1 MMEKDF
7 NEQQLDRLIQDW
19 TDELLPQDVDTQ
31 ITESLLKFVDNDD
44 NEINVEDLLDFHI
57 HQLAMEEKMTKRLK
71 WKFFISSVAA
81 ASVVVLIIAA
91 IFISKHKL
99 DSHSDMETLIV
110 ENKAAVDSIIINKEI
125 PAIIPDSSNMI
136 LAKATI
142 KGQTQIASNSKQKR
156 AQVRKASKQKEDI
169 TEQKLI
175 ETIAEINAELDNMV
189 DNAKECMRMT
199 NASLLPGNL
208 FSDIN
213 EYDSFESISDEYS
226 SSRHSEQMQ
235 KLNIIETNLINALY
249 EIRKLNINLDF
260 EKENIKTEI

>member
-7 NEQQLDRLIQDW
+7 TEQQLDRLIQDW

-31 ITESLLKFVDNDD
+31 ITESLMNFVDNDD
-44 NEINVEDLLDFHI
+44 IEIDVKDLLDFHI
-57 HQLAMEEKMTKRLK
+57 HQLAMEEKMTKRRK
-71 WKFFISSVAA
+71 WKFFVSSVAA
-81 ASVVVLIIAA
+81 ASIVILIVTA
-91 IFISKHKL
+91 IFISKHKF
-99 DSHSDMETLIV
+99 DSHSDMEALIV
-110 ENKAAVDSIIINKEI
+110 ENNADYDPIVINKEI
-125 PAIIPDSSNMI
+125 PMIIPDSSNMI

-142 KGQTQIASNSKQKR
+142 KKETEIASNSKRKR
-156 AQVRKASKQKEDI
+156 APVRKALKQKEDI

-175 ETIAEINAELDNMV
+175 EAIAEINAGLDNMV

-199 NASLLPGNL
+199 DVSLLPENL

-213 EYDSFESISDEYS
+213 ESDSFESISDEYS
-226 SSRHSEQMQ
+226 SSRHSGQMK

-249 EIRKLNINLDF
+249 EIRNLNIELNF